1 MIIARISRLSDAVD
15 MDIYGAFQLCA
26 LGILAAPLTA
36 RISRTYFNNPGRNL
50 IFLWFGLILGGLLSL
65 TVEFLR
71 TKTHECSHTDSGIP
85 LTHISDWHY
94 GDTCGLICSEDEG
107 PFSPMR
113 QDAANNIYV
122 IPAPT
127 VFSLGTA
134 TLLSAACCIPPI
146 LSMASMW
153 NKILEINWRARFGHD
168 TAEDPDS
175 LIEGTN
181 ATPTTVK
188 GINSRIRRFL
198 EVVEAPVFGAA
209 VREFMS
215 SCMLHIVLILN
226 ADTRCPDHWRTQL
239 LQRPSGLPDRTNSQC
254 WYVFFYLD
262 PG

>member
-1 MIIARISRLSDAVD
+1 LIDNHPIDIEVSQTLDAVD
-15 MDIYGAFQLCA
+15 MDIYGSFQLCA

-71 TKTHECSHTDSGIP
+71 TKTHDCTHTDSGVP
-85 LTHISDWHY
+85 LSHISEWHY
-94 GDTCGLICSEDEG
+94 GDTCNLTCSEEAG

-153 NKILEINWRARFGHD
+153 NKILEINWRARFGHG
-168 TAEDPDS
+168 TTVEDMDE

-181 ATPTTVK
+181 NATLGTVK
-188 GINSRIRRFL
+188 NINSRIRRFL
-198 EVVEAPVFGAA
+198 SVVEAPIFGAA
-209 VREFMS
+209 V
-215 SCMLHIVLILN
+215 
-226 ADTRCPDHWRTQL
+226 
-239 LQRPSGLPDRTNSQC
+239 SQSR
-254 WYVFFYLD
+254 LD
-262 PG
+262 SPAPC

>member
-1 MIIARISRLSDAVD
+1 

-71 TKTHECSHTDSGIP
+71 TKTHECSHTDDGMP
-85 LTHISDWHY
+85 LSRISDWHY
-94 GDTCGLICSEDEG
+94 GDTCGLVCSEDEG

-215 SCMLHIVLILN
+215 SRMLDFVLN
-226 ADTRCPDHWRTQL
+226 FDADTRRPDHWRTQL
-239 LQRPSGLPDRTNSQC
+239 LQRPSGLPD
-254 WYVFFYLD
+254 
-262 PG
+262 

>member
-1 MIIARISRLSDAVD
+1 

-26 LGILAAPLTA
+26 LGILAAPLAA

-71 TKTHECSHTDSGIP
+71 TKTHQCSHTDSGMP
-85 LTHISDWHY
+85 LSHIRDWHY
-94 GDTCGLICSEDEG
+94 GDTCGLVCSEDEG

-134 TLLSAACCIPPI
+134 TLFSAACCIPPI

-188 GINSRIRRFL
+188 GINSRIKRFL

-209 VREFMS
+209 VRENHIRLYASRCANCRCRYSLSLSLENATS
-215 SCMLHIVLILN
+215 SALKWT
-226 ADTRCPDHWRTQL
+226 TRPN
-239 LQRPSGLPDRTNSQC
+239 P
-254 WYVFFYLD
+254 
-262 PG
+262 

>member
-1 MIIARISRLSDAVD
+1 

-36 RISRTYFNNPGRNL
+36 RISGTYFNNPGRNL

-71 TKTHECSHTDSGIP
+71 TKTHKCSRTDSGIP
-85 LTHISDWHY
+85 LSHIRDWHY
-94 GDTCGLICSEDEG
+94 GDTCGLTCSVDKG

-153 NKILEINWRARFGHD
+153 NKILEINWRARFGHN
-168 TAEDPDS
+168 TATEDPNAI
-175 LIEGTN
+175 IEGTN
-181 ATPTTVK
+181 ATPGIVR
-188 GINSRIRRFL
+188 GINSRIKRFL
-198 EVVEAPVFGAA
+198 EVVEAPIFGAA
-209 VREFMS
+209 VGQRSTKSYAPLCANRHFRYSPS
-215 SCMLHIVLILN
+215 SSLESATSSALK
-226 ADTRCPDHWRTQL
+226 
-239 LQRPSGLPDRTNSQC
+239 
-254 WYVFFYLD
+254 
-262 PG
+262 

>member
-1 MIIARISRLSDAVD
+1 

-71 TKTHECSHTDSGIP
+71 TKTHRCSHTDSGMP
-85 LTHISDWHY
+85 LSHISDWQY
-94 GDTCGLICSEDEG
+94 GDTCGLVCSEDEG

-153 NKILEINWRARFGHD
+153 NKILEINWHARFGHD
-168 TAEDPDS
+168 TAAEDPHS

-181 ATPTTVK
+181 ATPTTVR

-209 VREFMS
+209 VCQS
-215 SCMLHIVLILN
+215 HKMLHATLCIN
-226 ADTRCPDHWRTQL
+226 PFADTRGPDHWRTQL
-239 LQRPSGLPDRTNSQC
+239 LQRPSGLPDRTHSQC
-254 WYVFFYLD
+254 WYVCGSQFRMIAAY
-262 PG
+262 